1 VGKPTTPYT
10 GRLEKPLPSTRNQ
23 NGPCFRV
30 IDLDSQ
36 ADAVARHIRGWS
48 RDEVLAWLGRYGKI
62 KRFPHNADLYSF
74 LAPSGLLTGF
84 VLREGGEFLIIVDHT
99 TYSPRG

>member
-1 VGKPTTPYT
+1 M
-10 GRLEKPLPSTRNQ
+10 PSVRVQ
-23 NGPCFRV
+23 EASCFRV
-30 IDLDSQ
+30 IDLGSQ

-62 KRFPHNADLYSF
+62 KRFPHNADLYSL
-74 LAPSGLLTGF
+74 LAPYGLLTGF

-99 TYSPRG
+99 TYRPRG

>member
-1 VGKPTTPYT
+1 M
-10 GRLEKPLPSTRNQ
+10 PSTRNQ
-23 NGPCFRV
+23 NAPCFRV

-62 KRFPHNADLYSF
+62 KRSYYADSYSF
-74 LAPSGLLTGF
+74 LAPSGLLTIF
-84 VLREGGEFLIIVDHT
+84 SLSEGGEFLIILDHT
-99 TYSPRG
+99 TYRPRG